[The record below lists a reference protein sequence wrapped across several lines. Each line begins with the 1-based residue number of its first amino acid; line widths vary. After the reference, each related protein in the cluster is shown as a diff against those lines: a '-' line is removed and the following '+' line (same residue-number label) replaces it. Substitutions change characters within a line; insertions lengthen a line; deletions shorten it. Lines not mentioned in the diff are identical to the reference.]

1 MYLPNFFDY
10 LSKEKNFSR
19 NTVIAYRKDLETFKL
34 FCLDHYEISN
44 ISKVSYPII
53 RDWIINLSEKN
64 LSPLTI
70 NRKISSLNKYY
81 DFLLKTQ
88 VNKVSPLKNHKR
100 LKVQKKLIIP
110 FSEDEVFKVI
120 DVFSNDFE
128 GKRNLLIVDTLYSTG
143 IRRDELINIK
153 LNDVFL
159 SENLIKVLGKRNKE
173 RLVPV
178 LGNLNKRIK
187 DYLSLR
193 KEVSLSSSYL
203 FITNKGKSIGPSLVY
218 RVVKKYFSK
227 VSTKV
232 KTSPHVLRHSFATHM
247 LNNGADINSIK
258 EIMGH
263 SSLASTQIYTKI
275 KLPKIINDYLKF
287 RNEIKSSSSNFFITT
302 KGKKIGPSLVYRVVK
317 NYFSKVSTKVKT
329 SPHVLRHS
337 FATHMLN
344 NGADINSIKEIMGHS
359 SLASTQIYT
368 KIKLPKIINDYKK
381 NHPRERKK

>member
-1 MYLPNFFDY
+1 MYLSNFFDY
-10 LSKEKNFSR
+10 LSKEKNFSK
-19 NTVIAYRKDLETFKL
+19 NTVVAYRNDLETFKL

-44 ISKVSYPII
+44 ISLVTYPII
-53 RDWIINLSEKN
+53 REWIINLSEKN

-70 NRKISSLNKYY
+70 NRKISSLSKYY
-81 DFLLKTQ
+81 DFLLKIQ

-110 FSEDEVFKVI
+110 FSEDEVFKII
-120 DVFSNDFE
+120 DVFSKDFE

-178 LGNLNKRIK
+178 LASLNKRIK
-187 DYLSLR
+187 DYLDFRNEIHSN
-193 KEVSLSSSYL
+193 SSNL
-203 FITNKGKSIGPSLVY
+203 FITKKGKSIGPSLVY

-275 KLPKIINDYLKF
+275 KLPKIINDY
-287 RNEIKSSSSNFFITT
+287 
-302 KGKKIGPSLVYRVVK
+302 
-317 NYFSKVSTKVKT
+317 
-329 SPHVLRHS
+329 
-337 FATHMLN
+337 
-344 NGADINSIKEIMGHS
+344 
-359 SLASTQIYT
+359 
-368 KIKLPKIINDYKK
+368 KK

>member
-1 MYLPNFFDY
+1 MYLSNFFDY
-10 LSKEKNFSR
+10 LSKEKNFSK
-19 NTVIAYRKDLETFKL
+19 NTVVAYKNDLETFKL
-34 FCLDHYEISN
+34 FCLDQYEIKD
-44 ISKVSYPII
+44 ISLVAYPII
-53 RDWIINLSEKN
+53 RNWIINLSEKN

-70 NRKISSLNKYY
+70 NRKISSLSKYY

-110 FSEDEVFKVI
+110 FSEDEVFKVV
-120 DVFSNDFE
+120 DVFSKDFE

-153 LNDVFL
+153 LNNVFL
-159 SENLIKVLGKRNKE
+159 NEDLIKVLGKRNKE

-178 LGNLNKRIK
+178 LSGLNKRIK
-187 DYLSLR
+187 DYLNFR
-193 KEVSLSSSYL
+193 KKIDSTSSNL

-275 KLPKIINDYLKF
+275 KLP
-287 RNEIKSSSSNFFITT
+287 T
-302 KGKKIGPSLVYRVVK
+302 
-317 NYFSKVSTKVKT
+317 
-329 SPHVLRHS
+329 
-337 FATHMLN
+337 
-344 NGADINSIKEIMGHS
+344 
-359 SLASTQIYT
+359 
-368 KIKLPKIINDYKK
+368 IINDYKK

>member
-10 LSKEKNFSR
+10 LSKEKNFSK
-19 NTVIAYRKDLETFKL
+19 NTVVAYKNDLEIFKL
-34 FCLDHYEISN
+34 FCLDQYEISD
-44 ISKVSYPII
+44 ISKVAYPII
-53 RDWIINLSEKN
+53 RNWIINLSEKN

-70 NRKISSLNKYY
+70 NRKISSLSKYY

-110 FSEDEVFKVI
+110 FSEDEVFKVV
-120 DVFSNDFE
+120 DVFSKDFE

-153 LNDVFL
+153 LNNVFL
-159 SENLIKVLGKRNKE
+159 NEDLIKVLGKRNKE

-178 LGNLNKRIK
+178 LSGLNKRIK
-187 DYLSLR
+187 DYLNFR
-193 KEVSLSSSYL
+193 KKIDSTSSNL

-275 KLPKIINDYLKF
+275 KLP
-287 RNEIKSSSSNFFITT
+287 T
-302 KGKKIGPSLVYRVVK
+302 
-317 NYFSKVSTKVKT
+317 
-329 SPHVLRHS
+329 
-337 FATHMLN
+337 
-344 NGADINSIKEIMGHS
+344 
-359 SLASTQIYT
+359 
-368 KIKLPKIINDYKK
+368 IINDYKK

>member
-10 LSKEKNFSR
+10 LSKEKNFSK
-19 NTVIAYRKDLETFKL
+19 NTIVAYKNDLETFKL
-34 FCLDHYEISN
+34 FCLDQYEISD
-44 ISKVSYPII
+44 ISKVAYPII

-70 NRKISSLNKYY
+70 NRKISSLSKYY

-110 FSEDEVFKVI
+110 FSEDEVFKVV
-120 DVFSNDFE
+120 DVFSKDFE

-153 LNDVFL
+153 LNNVFL
-159 SENLIKVLGKRNKE
+159 NEDLIKVLGKRNKE

-178 LGNLNKRIK
+178 LSGLNKRIK
-187 DYLSLR
+187 DYLNFR
-193 KEVSLSSSYL
+193 KKIDSTSSNL

-275 KLPKIINDYLKF
+275 KLP
-287 RNEIKSSSSNFFITT
+287 T
-302 KGKKIGPSLVYRVVK
+302 
-317 NYFSKVSTKVKT
+317 
-329 SPHVLRHS
+329 
-337 FATHMLN
+337 
-344 NGADINSIKEIMGHS
+344 
-359 SLASTQIYT
+359 
-368 KIKLPKIINDYKK
+368 IINDYKK

>member
-1 MYLPNFFDY
+1 MHLPNFFDY
-10 LSKEKNFSR
+10 LSKEKNFSK
-19 NTVIAYRKDLETFKL
+19 NTVVAYKNDLETFKL
-34 FCLDHYEISN
+34 FCLDQYEISD
-44 ISKVSYPII
+44 ISIVTYPII
-53 RDWIINLSEKN
+53 RDWIIDLSEKN

-70 NRKISSLNKYY
+70 NRKISSLSKYY

-110 FSEDEVFKVI
+110 FSEDEVFKVV
-120 DVFSNDFE
+120 DVFSKDFE

-153 LNDVFL
+153 LNNVFL
-159 SENLIKVLGKRNKE
+159 NEDLIKVLGKRNKE

-178 LGNLNKRIK
+178 LSGLNKRIK
-187 DYLSLR
+187 DYLGFRR
-193 KEVSLSSSYL
+193 KIDSSSSNL
-203 FITNKGKSIGPSLVY
+203 FITKRGKSIGPSLVY

-275 KLPKIINDYLKF
+275 KLP
-287 RNEIKSSSSNFFITT
+287 T
-302 KGKKIGPSLVYRVVK
+302 
-317 NYFSKVSTKVKT
+317 
-329 SPHVLRHS
+329 
-337 FATHMLN
+337 
-344 NGADINSIKEIMGHS
+344 
-359 SLASTQIYT
+359 
-368 KIKLPKIINDYKK
+368 IINDYKK

>member
-10 LSKEKNFSR
+10 LSKEKNFSK
-19 NTVIAYRKDLETFKL
+19 NTVVAYKNDLETFKL
-34 FCLDHYEISN
+34 FCLDQYEISD
-44 ISKVSYPII
+44 ISKVTYPII

-70 NRKISSLNKYY
+70 NRKISSLSKYY

-110 FSEDEVFKVI
+110 FSEDEVFKVV
-120 DVFSNDFE
+120 DVFSKDFE

-153 LNDVFL
+153 LNNVFL
-159 SENLIKVLGKRNKE
+159 NEDLIKVLGKRNKE

-178 LGNLNKRIK
+178 LSGLNKRIK
-187 DYLSLR
+187 DYLNFR
-193 KEVSLSSSYL
+193 KKIDSTSSNL
-203 FITNKGKSIGPSLVY
+203 FITKKGKSIGPSLVY

-275 KLPKIINDYLKF
+275 KLP
-287 RNEIKSSSSNFFITT
+287 T
-302 KGKKIGPSLVYRVVK
+302 
-317 NYFSKVSTKVKT
+317 
-329 SPHVLRHS
+329 
-337 FATHMLN
+337 
-344 NGADINSIKEIMGHS
+344 
-359 SLASTQIYT
+359 
-368 KIKLPKIINDYKK
+368 IINDYKK

>member
-10 LSKEKNFSR
+10 LSKEKNFSK
-19 NTVIAYRKDLETFKL
+19 NTVVAYKNDLETFKL
-34 FCLDHYEISN
+34 FCLDQYEISD
-44 ISKVSYPII
+44 ISKVAYPII
-53 RDWIINLSEKN
+53 RNWIINLSEKN

-70 NRKISSLNKYY
+70 NRKISSLSKYY

-110 FSEDEVFKVI
+110 FSEDEVFKVV
-120 DVFSNDFE
+120 DVFSKDFE

-153 LNDVFL
+153 LNNVFL
-159 SENLIKVLGKRNKE
+159 NEDLIKVLGKRNKE

-178 LGNLNKRIK
+178 LSGLNKRIK
-187 DYLSLR
+187 DYLNFR
-193 KEVSLSSSYL
+193 KKIDSTSSNL
-203 FITNKGKSIGPSLVY
+203 FITNRGKSIGPSLVY

-247 LNNGADINSIK
+247 LNNGADVNSIK

-275 KLPKIINDYLKF
+275 KLP
-287 RNEIKSSSSNFFITT
+287 T
-302 KGKKIGPSLVYRVVK
+302 
-317 NYFSKVSTKVKT
+317 
-329 SPHVLRHS
+329 
-337 FATHMLN
+337 
-344 NGADINSIKEIMGHS
+344 
-359 SLASTQIYT
+359 
-368 KIKLPKIINDYKK
+368 IINDYKK

>member
-1 MYLPNFFDY
+1 MQH
-10 LSKEKNFSR
+10 
-19 NTVIAYRKDLETFKL
+19 VIAYRKDLETFKL

-275 KLPKIINDYLKF
+275 KLPKIINDY
-287 RNEIKSSSSNFFITT
+287 
-302 KGKKIGPSLVYRVVK
+302 
-317 NYFSKVSTKVKT
+317 
-329 SPHVLRHS
+329 
-337 FATHMLN
+337 
-344 NGADINSIKEIMGHS
+344 
-359 SLASTQIYT
+359 
-368 KIKLPKIINDYKK
+368 KK

>member
-187 DYLSLR
+187 DYLSFR

-275 KLPKIINDYLKF
+275 KLPKIINDY
-287 RNEIKSSSSNFFITT
+287 
-302 KGKKIGPSLVYRVVK
+302 
-317 NYFSKVSTKVKT
+317 
-329 SPHVLRHS
+329 
-337 FATHMLN
+337 
-344 NGADINSIKEIMGHS
+344 
-359 SLASTQIYT
+359 
-368 KIKLPKIINDYKK
+368 KK

>member
-10 LSKEKNFSR
+10 LSKEKNFSK
-19 NTVIAYRKDLETFKL
+19 NTIVAYKNDLETFKL
-34 FCLDHYEISN
+34 FCLDQYEIKD
-44 ISKVSYPII
+44 ISIVAYPII
-53 RDWIINLSEKN
+53 RNWIINLSEKN

-70 NRKISSLNKYY
+70 NRKISSLSKYY

-110 FSEDEVFKVI
+110 FSEDEVFKVV
-120 DVFSNDFE
+120 DVFSKDFE

-153 LNDVFL
+153 LNNVFL
-159 SENLIKVLGKRNKE
+159 NEDLIKVLGKRNKE

-178 LGNLNKRIK
+178 LSGLNKRIK
-187 DYLSLR
+187 DYLGFR
-193 KEVSLSSSYL
+193 KKIDSSSSNL
-203 FITNKGKSIGPSLVY
+203 FITKRGKSIGPSLVY

-275 KLPKIINDYLKF
+275 KLP
-287 RNEIKSSSSNFFITT
+287 T
-302 KGKKIGPSLVYRVVK
+302 
-317 NYFSKVSTKVKT
+317 
-329 SPHVLRHS
+329 
-337 FATHMLN
+337 
-344 NGADINSIKEIMGHS
+344 
-359 SLASTQIYT
+359 
-368 KIKLPKIINDYKK
+368 IINDYKK

>member
-1 MYLPNFFDY
+1 MYLSNFFDY
-10 LSKEKNFSR
+10 LSKEKNFSN
-19 NTVIAYRKDLETFKL
+19 NTVVAYRNDLETFKL

-44 ISKVSYPII
+44 IAVVTYPIM

-70 NRKISSLNKYY
+70 NRKISSLSKYY
-81 DFLLKTQ
+81 DFLLKIQ

-110 FSEDEVFKVI
+110 FSEDEVFKII
-120 DVFSNDFE
+120 DVFSKDFE

-178 LGNLNKRIK
+178 LASLNKRIK
-187 DYLSLR
+187 DYLDFRNEIHSN
-193 KEVSLSSSYL
+193 SSSL
-203 FITNKGKSIGPSLVY
+203 FITKKGKSIGPSLVY

-275 KLPKIINDYLKF
+275 KLPKIINDY
-287 RNEIKSSSSNFFITT
+287 
-302 KGKKIGPSLVYRVVK
+302 
-317 NYFSKVSTKVKT
+317 
-329 SPHVLRHS
+329 
-337 FATHMLN
+337 
-344 NGADINSIKEIMGHS
+344 
-359 SLASTQIYT
+359 
-368 KIKLPKIINDYKK
+368 KK

>member
-10 LSKEKNFSR
+10 LSKEKKFSK
-19 NTVIAYRKDLETFKL
+19 NTVVAYRKDLETFKL
-34 FCLDHYEISN
+34 FCLDHYEIIN
-44 ISKVSYPII
+44 ISKVTYPII

-64 LSPLTI
+64 LSPSTI

-110 FSEDEVFKVI
+110 FSEDEIFKVI

-193 KEVSLSSSYL
+193 KDVSSSSSYL

-275 KLPKIINDYLKF
+275 KLPKIINDY
-287 RNEIKSSSSNFFITT
+287 
-302 KGKKIGPSLVYRVVK
+302 
-317 NYFSKVSTKVKT
+317 
-329 SPHVLRHS
+329 
-337 FATHMLN
+337 
-344 NGADINSIKEIMGHS
+344 
-359 SLASTQIYT
+359 
-368 KIKLPKIINDYKK
+368 KK

>member
-1 MYLPNFFDY
+1 MYLSNFFDY
-10 LSKEKNFSR
+10 LSKEKNFSS
-19 NTVIAYRKDLETFKL
+19 NTVVAYKKDLETFKL
-34 FCLDHYEISN
+34 FCLDQYEINN
-44 ISKVSYPII
+44 ISVVTYPII
-53 RDWIINLSEKN
+53 RDWIINLSEKE

-70 NRKISSLNKYY
+70 NRKISSLSKYY

-110 FSEDEVFKVI
+110 FSEDEVFKVV
-120 DVFSNDFE
+120 DVFSKDFE

-178 LGNLNKRIK
+178 LASLNKRIK
-187 DYLSLR
+187 DYLGLR
-193 KEVSLSSSYL
+193 NEIHSNSSSL
-203 FITNKGKSIGPSLVY
+203 FITNKGKTIGPSLVY
-218 RVVKKYFSK
+218 RAVKK
-227 VSTKV
+227 
-232 KTSPHVLRHSFATHM
+232 
-247 LNNGADINSIK
+247 
-258 EIMGH
+258 
-263 SSLASTQIYTKI
+263 
-275 KLPKIINDYLKF
+275 
-287 RNEIKSSSSNFFITT
+287 
-302 KGKKIGPSLVYRVVK
+302 
-317 NYFSKVSTKVKT
+317 YFSKVSTKVKT

>member
-10 LSKEKNFSR
+10 LSKEKNFSS
-19 NTVIAYRKDLETFKL
+19 NTVIAYRNDLETFKL

-275 KLPKIINDYLKF
+275 KLPKIINDY
-287 RNEIKSSSSNFFITT
+287 
-302 KGKKIGPSLVYRVVK
+302 
-317 NYFSKVSTKVKT
+317 
-329 SPHVLRHS
+329 
-337 FATHMLN
+337 
-344 NGADINSIKEIMGHS
+344 
-359 SLASTQIYT
+359 
-368 KIKLPKIINDYKK
+368 KK